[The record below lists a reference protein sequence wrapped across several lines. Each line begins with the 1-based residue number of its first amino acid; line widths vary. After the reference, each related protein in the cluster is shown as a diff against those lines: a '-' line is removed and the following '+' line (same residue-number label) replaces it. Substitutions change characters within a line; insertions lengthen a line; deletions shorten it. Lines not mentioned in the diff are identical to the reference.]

1 MLGVVRLITSVGA
14 KLFNQACLA
23 LTFLPQPLSAGK
35 LKIKKF
41 SQALAWLHKTKK
53 MAKCSPYLE
62 KCEDQGIK
70 KQSLALVHRSW
81 LRQVTRL
88 PLSTCKITRWWVTGN
103 LDLSRSIM
111 SNQSH
116 FLQWKG
122 NRSCGQQRSSS
133 VIHLNLSI
141 LSATFSHDSL
151 TGKLRKYG
159 LDECTVRWPQNLL
172 ESSTQKPVTKSSLS
186 KCKDTPAGVLQGSAR
201 SLVIFNIFINDQDK
215 ARLLNLQMTA
225 SWEELHVEDRNR
237 IQNDPNAFTTW
248 TDKKQNNV
256 LYAHVQGIAFK
267 SNNNLHRCRMK
278 NN

>member
-41 SQALAWLHKTKK
+41 SQALAWLHKRKK

-103 LDLSRSIM
+103 MDLSRSIM

-159 LDECTVRWPQNLL
+159 WWMHCTMA
-172 ESSTQKPVTKSSLS
+172 TK
-186 KCKDTPAGVLQGSAR
+186 PAGKQYSETSYQEFTVKMQGYTSWGSAGIC
-201 SLVIFNIFINDQDK
+201 SQSGD
-215 ARLLNLQMTA
+215 
-225 SWEELHVEDRNR
+225 
-237 IQNDPNAFTTW
+237 IQYF
-248 TDKKQNNV
+248 
-256 LYAHVQGIAFK
+256 H
-267 SNNNLHRCRMK
+267 
-278 NN
+278 